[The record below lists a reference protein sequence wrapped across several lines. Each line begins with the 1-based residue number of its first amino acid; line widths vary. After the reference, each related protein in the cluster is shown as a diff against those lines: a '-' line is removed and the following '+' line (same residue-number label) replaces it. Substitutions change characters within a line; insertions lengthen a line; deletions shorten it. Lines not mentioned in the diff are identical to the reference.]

1 MGPENPQEP
10 GSKLD
15 RPPVCVYDL
24 FFDLPHPIATE
35 KTRIID
41 PPVTLSPILSEEM
54 YKPDNISRL
63 ARFAFPEYDEVA
75 QLQQLASEQ
84 EGLLTSRGRTF
95 GANLSKYDI
104 YSIDFVVHHH
114 TFSLLLPDGRTRVH
128 GHVRRYLP
136 QHSDSA
142 GRTDVGRRRPRAMI
156 ILTRAIGGERFYTS
170 LLKTVESLMIK
181 ARAGDS
187 GSLTQSRDPVRNFL
201 HAVFNNHANIV
212 TQYAEMRRYGLTLN
226 FTQTPK
232 GLVERESKC
241 DIAKLVM
248 EQNED
253 IFRITVDKLEFG
265 PGGGM
270 KGRNFELEDDRLQFY
285 LPYSLQPGFECIR
298 QDSIPEDNYS
308 PITPLLRFIGPSNF
322 LRVLSALLCERRII
336 LISNSITRLSMCV
349 KAASSALAQGLLMW
363 EHALIP
369 VVPPHLIPS
378 LSANVPY
385 LVGVLTPFVKRLREL
400 EGLNDVLCVDVDKN
414 ELKTFN
420 MPNPRNIVPDLLKKV
435 NRKSDQSVPS
445 AETLANDLD
454 EIFQAGNE
462 KVKESGVKA
471 SDMSDTQRSDKSI
484 GEASSKSGKK
494 KTIIDRILKKPEQ
507 HIMSLAE
514 KRQYATS
521 VDAAAYFGK
530 MIRSNFQKEMPES
543 NNDEETEFS
552 APKYSKPSQGTD
564 SDSLEACAVAE
575 NEGGEEDVRAALTCF
590 FLHMYGD
597 MGMYLS
603 ETNGTFWLD
612 RRKFLLR
619 KKQEGEKENSPMFL
633 MLKNLLLHGPLTT
646 ISEALDGVPKIYE
659 LKSYSNSKNM
669 DQIKEVRRAADQVYQ
684 FVVDISLLCVRRR
697 RLAFTKAHEPYT
709 SVIESWGC
717 YAANKVPL
725 TTDSHKMHALFRPG
739 SAAIGG
745 RLYYDTAATAASVA
759 PSVVSNTPSIMAL
772 RRLDEHRNSRLDASL
787 TFDDEV
793 NEYQDDFEVH
803 ENMNRK
809 QAKKMESSIEEFQ
822 NNRSAID
829 SKRDDT
835 SNIGENNEASVHDIT
850 ADELFSQ
857 DFCHAHGEQ
866 KMDEQ
871 SSSICASDDAASLLQ
886 SFNTAVSS
894 SQTGSYYASSYTG
907 SHYAS
912 SHSGS
917 HFSSSEQSS
926 HPRKSR
932 QLNKLKGAFL
942 RGSEIGRLR
951 GFSFPEEKQHTI
963 QEHESEQLQNDALS
977 SNLSVE
983 VSEEGEYT

>member
-24 FFDLPHPIATE
+24 FFDLPHPTATE

-454 EIFQAGNE
+454 EIFQAGE
-462 KVKESGVKA
+462 FTMPIDIVA
-471 SDMSDTQRSDKSI
+471 SIFLPRS
-484 GEASSKSGKK
+484 
-494 KTIIDRILKKPEQ
+494 
-507 HIMSLAE
+507 
-514 KRQYATS
+514 
-521 VDAAAYFGK
+521 
-530 MIRSNFQKEMPES
+530 
-543 NNDEETEFS
+543 
-552 APKYSKPSQGTD
+552 
-564 SDSLEACAVAE
+564 
-575 NEGGEEDVRAALTCF
+575 
-590 FLHMYGD
+590 
-597 MGMYLS
+597 
-603 ETNGTFWLD
+603 
-612 RRKFLLR
+612 
-619 KKQEGEKENSPMFL
+619 
-633 MLKNLLLHGPLTT
+633 
-646 ISEALDGVPKIYE
+646 
-659 LKSYSNSKNM
+659 
-669 DQIKEVRRAADQVYQ
+669 
-684 FVVDISLLCVRRR
+684 
-697 RLAFTKAHEPYT
+697 TKHHP
-709 SVIESWGC
+709 I
-717 YAANKVPL
+717 
-725 TTDSHKMHALFRPG
+725 HKLFRPKTLVL
-739 SAAIGG
+739 I
-745 RLYYDTAATAASVA
+745 
-759 PSVVSNTPSIMAL
+759 
-772 RRLDEHRNSRLDASL
+772 
-787 TFDDEV
+787 
-793 NEYQDDFEVH
+793 
-803 ENMNRK
+803 
-809 QAKKMESSIEEFQ
+809 
-822 NNRSAID
+822 
-829 SKRDDT
+829 
-835 SNIGENNEASVHDIT
+835 
-850 ADELFSQ
+850 
-857 DFCHAHGEQ
+857 
-866 KMDEQ
+866 
-871 SSSICASDDAASLLQ
+871 
-886 SFNTAVSS
+886 
-894 SQTGSYYASSYTG
+894 
-907 SHYAS
+907 
-912 SHSGS
+912 
-917 HFSSSEQSS
+917 
-926 HPRKSR
+926 
-932 QLNKLKGAFL
+932 
-942 RGSEIGRLR
+942 
-951 GFSFPEEKQHTI
+951 
-963 QEHESEQLQNDALS
+963 
-977 SNLSVE
+977 
-983 VSEEGEYT
+983 